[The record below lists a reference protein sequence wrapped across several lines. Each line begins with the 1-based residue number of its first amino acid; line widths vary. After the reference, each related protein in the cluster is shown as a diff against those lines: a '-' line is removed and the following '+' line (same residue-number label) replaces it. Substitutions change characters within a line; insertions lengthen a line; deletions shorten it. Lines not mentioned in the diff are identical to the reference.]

1 MKRYILLL
9 LALIMLMQISCDKN
23 TERKNDYKQ
32 IRPTVILPPQAAT
45 GTDLYVFSDCKGTL
59 AEVKSALFDTTMSD
73 VHLFKMEYREKD
85 VMSFL
90 GSGKFTNYTS
100 NYRGYDC
107 IVYYKGGTIKDK
119 VTYKGSAK
127 TIIYVIKGV
136 GWYRI
141 K

>member
-1 MKRYILLL
+1 MKKHILLL
-9 LALIMLMQISCDKN
+9 LVLIMLISISCDKN
-23 TERKNDYKQ
+23 TERRSDYKP
-32 IRPTVILPPQAAT
+32 IRPSVILPPKASS
-45 GTDLYVFSDCKGTL
+45 GTDLYVFSDCQGTL
-59 AEVKSALFDTTMSD
+59 TEIKSALFDKSMSD

-90 GSGKFTNYTS
+90 GSGKFESYS
-100 NYRGYDC
+100 SKYRGYDC
-107 IVYYKGGTIKDK
+107 TVYYKGGSIKDK

-127 TIIYVIKGV
+127 TIIYVIKNV